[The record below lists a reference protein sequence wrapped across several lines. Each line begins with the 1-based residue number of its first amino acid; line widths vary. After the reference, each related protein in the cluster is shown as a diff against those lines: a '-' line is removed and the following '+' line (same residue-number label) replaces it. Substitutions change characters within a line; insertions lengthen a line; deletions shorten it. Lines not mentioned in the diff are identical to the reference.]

1 MMRPPLPISG
11 STARVTRYVP
21 VTFVST
27 VRRQR
32 SMSEP
37 ATGSPPPTPALF
49 TSTSTRGAAARS
61 ASPARS
67 TEASLV
73 RSTSI
78 GSARPPFASSSWA
91 TASSCDRVRPATA
104 TNVSGPP
111 SASAMARPIPRPPP
125 VTTETVTLRTY
136 FSTLPLFH
144 FSTCAQR
151 LVFIFGV
158 EPRVFLEER
167 QRIHRLHPIEEQH
180 AVEVIRLVLR
190 DARGESLERQLDGAA
205 VAIERADHDLRVAG
219 NHPADIRDA
228 QAAFPSLFNRRAV
241 GKDLGV
247 DDDGR
252 LALRVGVLVQQCDEQ
267 AQPFV
272 HLRRGEADA
281 VLLVHRVDHVVD
293 QFLER
298 CALDVGFV
306 ERPRAFTEDRM
317 AHARDF
323 EDRHEAR
330 LYGVQ
335 RRHPVL
341 RAMRR
346 PARSAAAEGARA
358 RASRPRPLD
367 RHPYR

>member
-91 TASSCDRVRPATA
+91 TTSSCDRVRPATA

-125 VTTETVTLRTY
+125 VTTDTLNSQPPT
-136 FSTLPLFH
+136 SNSQVSLL
-144 FSTCAQR
+144 
-151 LVFIFGV
+151 IFGV

-167 QRIHRLHPIEEQH
+167 QRIHRLHPVEEED
-180 AVEVIRLVLR
+180 AVEVVGLVLR
-190 DARGESLERQLDGAA
+190 DARRKILQRQLDGAA

-219 NHPADIRDA
+219 DHPADIRDA
-228 QAAFPSLFNRRAV
+228 QAAFPSLFHRRAV
-241 GKDLGV
+241 GNDLGV

-267 AQPFV
+267 AQSFV

-281 VLLVHRVDHVVD
+281 VVLVHRVDHDVD
-293 QFLER
+293 QILER
-298 CALDVGFV
+298 CALDVEFV
-306 ERPRAFTEDRM
+306 
-317 AHARDF
+317 
-323 EDRHEAR
+323 
-330 LYGVQ
+330 
-335 RRHPVL
+335 
-341 RAMRR
+341 
-346 PARSAAAEGARA
+346 
-358 RASRPRPLD
+358 
-367 RHPYR
+367 

>member
-91 TASSCDRVRPATA
+91 TTSSCDRVRPATA

-125 VTTETVTLRTY
+125 VTTDTLNSQPPT
-136 FSTLPLFH
+136 SNSQVSLL
-144 FSTCAQR
+144 
-151 LVFIFGV
+151 IFGV

-167 QRIHRLHPIEEQH
+167 QRIHRLHPIEEED
-180 AVEVIRLVLR
+180 AVEVVGLVLR
-190 DARGESLERQLDGAA
+190 DARREILQRQLDRAA
-205 VAIERADHDLRVAG
+205 VAIERPNEDVHVARHHAPDVG
-219 NHPADIRDA
+219 DA
-228 QAAFPSLFNRRAV
+228 QAAFPPLFHRGTVRNDLRVDDHGRFA
-241 GKDLGV
+241 LGV
-247 DDDGR
+247 
-252 LALRVGVLVQQCDEQ
+252 GVFVEQ
-267 AQPFV
+267 RDKQAHPFV
-272 HLRRGEADA
+272 HLRCGKADA
-281 VLLVHRVDHVVD
+281 VILVHRVDHVVD
-293 QFLER
+293 EFLEGR
-298 CALDVGFV
+298 ALDVGLV
-306 ERPRAFTEDRM
+306 ERLRAFTKDRV
-317 AHARDF
+317 AHSRDF
-323 EDRHEAR
+323 QDRHEAR
-330 LYGVQ
+330 LYGLQ
-335 RRHPVL
+335 RGHPVL

-346 PARSAAAEGARA
+346 AARA
-358 RASRPRPLD
+358 PPPVRDQA
-367 RHPYR
+367 